1 MNIILTILGT
11 LLVTFIIVS
20 PFFWL
25 RFLYRKDRKLY
36 VFYSTLSTVVFLAA
50 FIYIIND
57 ALSDFFAQ
65 NNADLYYLWY
75 DIGFNGIMFSHFL
88 IIISPFIFTKII
100 YGKIHIKSFF
110 ISLLISILIFISYAY
125 TFVYILLPKAF
136 EELNRRL

>member
-11 LLVTFIIVS
+11 LMVTFIIVS

-25 RFLYRKDRKLY
+25 RFLYRKERKLY
-36 VFYSTLSTVVFLAA
+36 VFYSTLGTLGVFVLHMFYLNRFLGNYAA
-50 FIYIIND
+50 KLD
-57 ALSDFFAQ
+57 
-65 NNADLYYLWY
+65 ADLYYYWY
-75 DIGFNGIMFSHFL
+75 DIGYYPMLIVHFL